1 MAKKKRPASRPI
13 EDDAKRAK
21 NEAPDQQMVAIEASA
36 DEESCV
42 LGSQLLGILFLF

>member
-1 MAKKKRPASRPI
+1 MAKKKRFASRPI

-21 NEAPDQQMVAIEASA
+21 NEMDLVAIELCA